1 MWKQWVIGILGV
13 LVLLY
18 PFFGLS
24 IDGLTT
30 LLVIT
35 GIVIAVLGFWGAGVA
50 SGKKL
55 CKTCGV
61 PAGGGEGEAPSA
73 GSEAGEGSGM

>member
-24 IDGLTT
+24 VDGLTT
-30 LLVIT
+30 LLVIS

-50 SGKKL
+50 SGKKP
-55 CKTCGV
+55 CKTCGS
-61 PAGGGEGEAPSA
+61 PAGEGAGAPPAAGPEAGGGP
-73 GSEAGEGSGM
+73 GM

>member
-1 MWKQWVIGILGV
+1 MWKQLVFGILGV
-13 LVLLY
+13 VVLLY

-24 IDGLTT
+24 VDGLTT

-61 PAGGGEGEAPSA
+61 PASEGGEGAP
-73 GSEAGEGSGM
+73 EAGPEAGGSGM